1 MNNALKLD
9 FSKGLLPAIAQ
20 EAESKNVLM
29 LGFVDEEA
37 VRLTLDTGYAHYY
50 SRSKQRI
57 WKKGEESGH
66 LQKIVD
72 VLTDCDNDTVLYI
85 VEQTGV
91 ACHTG
96 AKSCF
101 FKSIKTNER
110 VLESEIDTTQIYG
123 AIDTLFHEIESKKF
137 GDPATSYTA
146 KLFSKGKNTIC
157 KKIVEEAAELC
168 FAVKDRNKN
177 EIIYEAADLVYHA
190 LVGLSFSGVS
200 PELVKTEIR
209 RRFGVSGI
217 VEKNSRGE

>member
-1 MNNALKLD
+1 MSSPLKLD

-20 EAESKNVLM
+20 DSGTKEVLM

-37 VRLTLDTGYAHYY
+37 VRLTLGTGYAHYY

-96 AKSCF
+96 ARSCF
-101 FKSIKTNER
+101 FKSIKTDER
-110 VLESEIDTTQIYG
+110 VLESEVDTSQIYG
-123 AIDTLFHEIESKKF
+123 AVDTLFHEIESKKF
-137 GDPATSYTA
+137 GDPAVSYTA
-146 KLFSKGKNTIC
+146 KLFSKGENTIC
-157 KKIVEEAAELC
+157 KKIAEEAAELC
-168 FAVKDRNKN
+168 FAIKDKNKD
-177 EIIYEAADLVYHA
+177 EVIYEAADLVYHS
-190 LVGLSFSGVS
+190 LVGLSFSGIS
-200 PELVKTEIR
+200 PDLIKSEIK